1 MLKNV
6 METIEVLDTT
16 LRDGAQGEGAPRGG
30 PEIEILDTTLRDG
43 AQGEGIAFSV
53 QDKLAVV
60 RALDELGIPWI
71 EAGNPGSNPKDMEFF
86 RLAGKLKPEQAR
98 LCAFGPTRK
107 PGIRAAD
114 DPQLRALLEAG
125 TEGAAVFGKS
135 WNLHVT
141 EVLRVGLEENLAM
154 IAETVAFL
162 KAEGR
167 TVFYDAEHFF
177 DGWKAN
183 PAYAVQTVQAALDAG
198 ADRIV
203 LCDTNGGAFPKD
215 VAAGVSA
222 VLRLGGSGIPAKRG
236 WSEGGAENKSNGE
249 REIVGKQP
257 PLPWLGIH
265 THNDMG
271 LAIANALEAVGAG
284 CRHVQGTL
292 AGFGERCGNTSLAA
306 LIPSLELK
314 LGFRCLPGGRLAR
327 IAETTR
333 RVAEIANITVPG
345 SMPYVG
351 ASAFSHKGG
360 MHTDGVLKVSRSFE
374 HIDPALVGNNRH
386 LLMSEVGGRAA
397 VAERA
402 KKIDPSFTKEHPVAA
417 ALAEK
422 LKALEA
428 EGWAFEGADASFEL
442 LVRRELNRHAQQT
455 RYVQQTGHTDR
466 TEEGRRPLFT
476 LLAYRVVSEHPTGE
490 TIACSH
496 AWVKVLVEG
505 QEEIAASEGDGP
517 VNALDGALRRALTR
531 FYPELEQVR
540 LSDYKV
546 RVIDGNAATAAK
558 VRVLIE
564 STDGSGAW
572 STVGV
577 SEDIIDAS
585 RAALVDSIE
594 YKLIGDLERKFKAYL

>member
-1 MLKNV
+1 MTDN
-6 METIEVLDTT
+6 EDIRRIT
-16 LRDGAQGEGAPRGG
+16 
-30 PEIEILDTTLRDG
+30 ILDTTLRDG
-43 AQGEGIAFSV
+43 AQGEGISFSV

-60 RALDELGIPWI
+60 RALDELGLSWI
-71 EAGNPGSNPKDMEFF
+71 EAGNPGSNPKDAEFF
-86 RLAGKLKPEQAR
+86 ELAGGFKLGQSR

-107 PGIRAAD
+107 PGVKAAED
-114 DPQLRALLEAG
+114 TQLRRLLEAE
-125 TEGAAVFGKS
+125 TEGVTIFGKS
-135 WNLHVT
+135 WDLHVT
-141 EVLRVGLEENLAM
+141 EVLRVGFEENLAM

-167 TVFYDAEHFF
+167 RVFYDAEHFF

-183 PAYAVQTVQAALDAG
+183 PSYALSTVKSALDAG
-198 ADRIV
+198 AEVIV
-203 LCDTNGGAFPKD
+203 LCDTNGGSFPGD
-215 VAAGVSA
+215 IVEGVAAVRA
-222 VLRLGGSGIPAKRG
+222 A
-236 WSEGGAENKSNGE
+236 
-249 REIVGKQP
+249 GKEP
-257 PLPWLGIH
+257 SPYLGIH
-265 THNDMG
+265 AHNDMG
-271 LAIANALEAVGAG
+271 LAIANTLAAAGAG

-292 AGFGERCGNTSLAA
+292 VGFGERCGNTSLAA

-314 LGFRCLPGGRLAR
+314 LGFRCLPEGRLPL

-333 RVAEIANITVPG
+333 RVAEIANIPLPG
-345 SMPYVG
+345 AMPYVG
-351 ASAFSHKGG
+351 SSAFSHKGG

-374 HIDPALVGNNRH
+374 HIDPLLVGNNRH

-402 KKIDPSFTKEHPVAA
+402 KKIDPSFAKDHPVTAV
-417 ALAEK
+417 LAEK
-422 LKALEA
+422 LKAMEA

-442 LVRRELNRHAQQT
+442 LVRRELSRH
-455 RYVQQTGHTDR
+455 TGRSGET
-466 TEEGRRPLFT
+466 RRPLFKI
-476 LLAYRVVSEHPTGE
+476 LAYRVVSEHPTGE

-496 AWVKVLVEG
+496 AWAKVLVGG
-505 QEEIAASEGDGP
+505 QEEIAAAEGDGP

-531 FYPELEQVR
+531 FYPELERVR

-564 STDGSGAW
+564 STDGVNTW

-594 YKLIGDLERKFKAYL
+594 YKLIGDSEKLVVRSEK